1 MQTVGLPD
9 GPASG
14 LEAFQELERFLSDAA
29 EAHLGL
35 SELERGSERR
45 SRELVRLSLQAH
57 VDARGDGD
65 VGEAIVVSGPDGPV
79 RLAYKRLH
87 TRSVLTL
94 FGEVRITR
102 VGYGAPG
109 REAIHP
115 LDAEL
120 GLPERIYSYECQRRL
135 ISGAICG
142 PFDEAIA
149 LVAEMTGLTVPKRS
163 AEQIVREAGVD
174 FDAFYAERAQA
185 QTSGSGIR
193 LVALCRGFVC
203 SRACK
208 SMFGLV
214 LLWGVER
221 VDRGR
226 RGCGPVAGDA
236 GAVGVA
242 VGGGRRGRGGVLWRS
257 GVGVL

>member
-14 LEAFQELERFLSDAA
+14 LEAFRELERFLFDAA

-87 TRSVLTL
+87 TRSVLTP

-120 GLPERIYSYECQRRL
+120 GLPERPMGNR
-135 ISGAICG
+135 
-142 PFDEAIA
+142 
-149 LVAEMTGLTVPKRS
+149 T
-163 AEQIVREAGVD
+163 
-174 FDAFYAERAQA
+174 
-185 QTSGSGIR
+185 
-193 LVALCRGFVC
+193 
-203 SRACK
+203 
-208 SMFGLV
+208 
-214 LLWGVER
+214 
-221 VDRGR
+221 
-226 RGCGPVAGDA
+226 
-236 GAVGVA
+236 
-242 VGGGRRGRGGVLWRS
+242 
-257 GVGVL
+257 